1 MTDKNSIGEKC
12 GLEQN
17 NALVKSDGSLL
28 VDNDTLAALTLFI
41 APAMATK
48 QYVKQTGD
56 QYLKSKKLSQP
67 RSWKRNEV
75 ALVVSIYLA
84 RISHQL
90 IFS

>member
-41 APAMATK
+41 ATSKPDEAEI
-48 QYVKQTGD
+48 VK
-56 QYLKSKKLSQP
+56 
-67 RSWKRNEV
+67 R
-75 ALVVSIYLA
+75 LVISILN
-84 RISHQL
+84 RKN
-90 IFS
+90 